1 MAQKLLDILIER
13 FGDSVV
19 LETHNH
25 CGDETAII
33 EPSRWREVATFL
45 RDDPRCKMDML
56 ADLCGVDRFDVTP
69 RFEVV
74 AHLNSIAN
82 AHRLRIKARVG
93 DEDGEGAVV
102 DSLVPV
108 WAGANWFERETY
120 DMFGI
125 RFSDHPDLRRI
136 LLYEEFEGH
145 PLRKDYPAAK
155 IQPLVPFRE
164 GADVLDKL
172 PPFRSDEGMVFGR
185 KHLDYAKEED

>member
-25 CGDETAII
+25 CGDETAVIDAAH
-33 EPSRWREVATFL
+33 WREVATFL
-45 RDDPRCKMDML
+45 RDDPRCKMNML
-56 ADLCGVDRFDVTP
+56 ADLCGVDRFDAEP
-69 RFEVV
+69 RLEVV
-74 AHLNSIAN
+74 AHLNSIEF
-82 AHRLRIKARVG
+82 AHRLRIKARIG
-93 DEDGEGAVV
+93 DEDCDGAQI

-125 RFSDHPDLRRI
+125 QFEGHPDLRRI
-136 LLYEEFEGH
+136 LLYPEFEGH

-155 IQPLVPFRE
+155 TQPLVPYRE
-164 GADVLDKL
+164 GPDVLDKL
-172 PPFRSDEGMVFGR
+172 PPFGRDEGMVFGR
-185 KHLDYAKEED
+185 KHLDYVKEED

>member
-25 CGDETAII
+25 CGDETAVIDA
-33 EPSRWREVATFL
+33 SHWREVATFL
-45 RDDPRCKMDML
+45 RDDPRCKMNML
-56 ADLCGVDRFDVTP
+56 ADLCGVDRFDALP
-69 RFEVV
+69 RLEVV
-74 AHLNSIAN
+74 AHLNSLEHN
-82 AHRLRIKARVG
+82 HRLRIKARVG
-93 DEDGEGAVV
+93 DEDCNDAVV

-125 RFSDHPDLRRI
+125 HFEGHPDLRRI

-155 IQPLVPFRE
+155 TQPLVPYRE
-164 GADVLDKL
+164 GPDVLDKM
-172 PPFRSDEGMVFGR
+172 PPFGKDEGMVFGR
-185 KHLDYAKEED
+185 KHLDYVKEED